1 MELWIAEYI
10 KYLEEIKKSSKNTI
24 DSYIIDL
31 KQVTAYLEE
40 LGVKDFNNVTETNL
54 NSYLL
59 SLEKQGISSAS
70 INRKLVAIRSFIL
83 FGIKRGYL
91 HQDVTERITPP
102 KFEKKQPKGITVSQ
116 MEALLNAPDVN
127 TTRGKRD
134 KAMLELL
141 YATGMKVSELISLH
155 IEDVVFKF
163 MYIIVREKSGERLLP
178 FGHAAK
184 ESLFIYLEER
194 FLGDRNEDK
203 KTIEEKKNIEDKET
217 ININNIEALLQ
228 SEAYDGYKEEPLFYN
243 RFKEPMTRQGFWK
256 ILKEYAKKVG
266 IEEEITPQ
274 VIRNSF
280 AIHMLENGAD
290 VYSLQEL
297 LGHGDISITQR
308 YTSQSVGKTR
318 DVYLKTHPRGK

>member
-1 MELWIAEYI
+1 MELWMAEYI
-10 KYLEEIKKSSKNTI
+10 KYLQEIKKASKNTI
-24 DSYIIDL
+24 DSYTIDL
-31 KQVTAYLEE
+31 KQVSVYLEE
-40 LGVKDFNNVTETNL
+40 LGVKDFNNVTETNI

-83 FGIKRGYL
+83 FAIKRGYI

-127 TTRGKRD
+127 TARGKRD

-155 IEDVVFKF
+155 VEDIVFKF
-163 MYIIVREKSGERLLP
+163 MYVVVREKAGERLLP
-178 FGHAAK
+178 FGHVAK
-184 ESLFIYLEER
+184 ESLLNYLEER
-194 FLGDRNEDK
+194 FRVDNKNEDIQNEGHIENMK
-203 KTIEEKKNIEDKET
+203 VESIEETMKSGGFEE
-217 ININNIEALLQ
+217 
-228 SEAYDGYKEEPLFYN
+228 YKEEPLFYN

-266 IEEEITPQ
+266 IEEDITPQ

-318 DVYLKTHPRGK
+318 DVYLRTHPRGK

>member
-1 MELWIAEYI
+1 MELWMAEYI
-10 KYLEEIKKSSKNTI
+10 KYLQEIKKASKNTI
-24 DSYIIDL
+24 DSYTIDL
-31 KQVTAYLEE
+31 KQVSVYLEE
-40 LGVKDFNNVTETNL
+40 LGVKDFNNVTETNI

-83 FGIKRGYL
+83 FAIKRGYI

-102 KFEKKQPKGITVSQ
+102 KFEKKQPRGITVSQ

-127 TTRGKRD
+127 TARGKRD

-155 IEDVVFKF
+155 VEDIVFKF
-163 MYIIVREKSGERLLP
+163 MYVVVREKAGERLLP
-178 FGHAAK
+178 FGHVAK
-184 ESLFIYLEER
+184 ESLLNYLEER
-194 FLGDRNEDK
+194 FRVDNKNEDIQNEGHIENMK
-203 KTIEEKKNIEDKET
+203 VESIEETMKSGGFEE
-217 ININNIEALLQ
+217 
-228 SEAYDGYKEEPLFYN
+228 YKEEPLFYN

-266 IEEEITPQ
+266 IEEDITPQ

-318 DVYLKTHPRGK
+318 DVYLRTHPRGK

>member
-1 MELWIAEYI
+1 MELWMAEYI
-10 KYLEEIKKSSKNTI
+10 KYLQEIKKASKNTI
-24 DSYIIDL
+24 DSYTIDL
-31 KQVTAYLEE
+31 KQVSVYLEE
-40 LGVKDFNNVTETNL
+40 LGVKDFNNVTETNI

-83 FGIKRGYL
+83 FAIKRGYI

-127 TTRGKRD
+127 TARGKRD

-155 IEDVVFKF
+155 VEDIVFKF
-163 MYIIVREKSGERLLP
+163 MYVVVREKAGERLLP
-178 FGHAAK
+178 FGHVAK
-184 ESLFIYLEER
+184 ESLLNYLEER
-194 FLGDRNEDK
+194 FRVDNKNEDIQNEDHIENMK
-203 KTIEEKKNIEDKET
+203 VESIEETMKSGGFEEHKE
-217 ININNIEALLQ
+217 EH
-228 SEAYDGYKEEPLFYN
+228 KEEPLFYN

-256 ILKEYAKKVG
+256 ILKEYAKKIG
-266 IEEEITPQ
+266 IEEDITPQ

-318 DVYLKTHPRGK
+318 DVYLRTHPRGK

>member
-1 MELWIAEYI
+1 MELWMAEYI
-10 KYLEEIKKSSKNTI
+10 KYLQEIKKASKNTI
-24 DSYIIDL
+24 DSYTIDL
-31 KQVTAYLEE
+31 KQVSVYLEE
-40 LGVKDFNNVTETNL
+40 LGVKDFNNVTETNI

-83 FGIKRGYL
+83 FAIKRGYI

-127 TTRGKRD
+127 TARGKRD

-155 IEDVVFKF
+155 VEDIVFKF
-163 MYIIVREKSGERLLP
+163 MYVVVREKAGERLLP
-178 FGHAAK
+178 FGHVAK
-184 ESLFIYLEER
+184 ESLLNYLEER
-194 FLGDRNEDK
+194 FRVDNKNEDIQNEDHIENMK
-203 KTIEEKKNIEDKET
+203 VESIEETMKSGGFEEH
-217 ININNIEALLQ
+217 
-228 SEAYDGYKEEPLFYN
+228 KEEPLFYN

-256 ILKEYAKKVG
+256 ILKEYAKKIG
-266 IEEEITPQ
+266 IEEDITPQ

-318 DVYLKTHPRGK
+318 DVYLRTHPRGK

>member
-1 MELWIAEYI
+1 MELWMAEYI
-10 KYLEEIKKSSKNTI
+10 KYLQEIKKASKNTI
-24 DSYIIDL
+24 DSYTIDL
-31 KQVTAYLEE
+31 KQVSVYLEE
-40 LGVKDFNNVTETNL
+40 LGVKDFNNVTETNI

-83 FGIKRGYL
+83 FAIKRGYI

-127 TTRGKRD
+127 TPRGKRD

-155 IEDVVFKF
+155 VEDIVFKF
-163 MYIIVREKSGERLLP
+163 MYVVVREKAGERLLP
-178 FGHAAK
+178 FGHAAR
-184 ESLFIYLEER
+184 ESLLIYLEER
-194 FLGDRNEDK
+194 FRVDSKNESDK
-203 KTIEEKKNIEDKET
+203 VDDSVEYKDGALKLEGYEEH
-217 ININNIEALLQ
+217 
-228 SEAYDGYKEEPLFYN
+228 KEEPLFYN

-266 IEEEITPQ
+266 IEEDITPQ

-318 DVYLKTHPRGK
+318 DVYLRTHPRGK